1 VYSRT
6 LDRAPTARTRIER
19 HFDPGAVRRMK
30 AEAGR
35 DITVGG
41 PELAGHAIAA
51 GLVDEYRL
59 VISPIVLGGGK
70 PALPAGVRLPLE
82 LAGERRFGSGVVH
95 LHYRDAAA
103 SR

>member
-1 VYSRT
+1 
-6 LDRAPTARTRIER
+6 
-19 HFDPGAVRRMK
+19 MK
-30 AEAGR
+30 AQAPR

-41 PELAGHAIAA
+41 PGLAGHAITA
-51 GLVDEYRL
+51 GLVNEYHL

-82 LAGERRFGSGVVH
+82 LMAERRFRSGVVH
-95 LHYRDAAA
+95 LHYRDAAV